1 MKNDTLVD
9 AHCHLNNE
17 LLLQDHDLINYW
29 KSNNYKIFINSIINK
44 KRPLILKFTKKVRL

>member
-44 KRPLILKFTKKVRL
+44 KRPLI